1 MNKVEVTGRVLNCY
15 FHQVTGAFICK
26 ISVPHDHIVGHTNVR
41 GDSVFHAIMV
51 DESKFDSLDV
61 MQGDKVLIK
70 GHLKVDVS
78 PSDRKTLKLFADDIQ
93 VIKPRGLFN
102 EQHD

>member
-1 MNKVEVTGRVLNCY
+1 MLNCY

-26 ISVPHDHIVGHTNVR
+26 ISVPHNHIVGHTNDR
-41 GDSVFHAIMV
+41 TDSVFNVIMV

-61 MQGDKVLIK
+61 MQGDKVLVK

-78 PSDRKTLKLFADDIQ
+78 PSDRKTLKLFADEIE
-93 VIKPRGLFN
+93 VIKPKGLFKELEN
-102 EQHD
+102 EHRD